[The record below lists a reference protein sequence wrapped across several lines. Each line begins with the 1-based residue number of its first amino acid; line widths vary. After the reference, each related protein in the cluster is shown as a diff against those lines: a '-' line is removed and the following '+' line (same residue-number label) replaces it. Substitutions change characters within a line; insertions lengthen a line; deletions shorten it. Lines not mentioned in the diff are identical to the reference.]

1 MLHQIIQRIQ
11 GPGFPGHFFALA
23 AGAMLPFSFA
33 PYQIW
38 PLQFISLALF
48 FLSLQQITPK
58 QALWRGWWFGLGL
71 FAAGVSWVYVSI
83 HFYSHTPVI
92 LASLMTFGFVA
103 GLAWFIALQTWAFQ
117 KWFKTKPASWLSF
130 AAVWALGEWW
140 RSWFLTGFPWLFLG
154 DPHVDSWLAGFAPVF
169 GVYGIS
175 FLIALLAASLVRF
188 IPAINEAFKT
198 HTLSPSIK
206 LGMGLW
212 IAPWLMGVLLL
223 QIDWTHT
230 DGDAIDVVA
239 IQGNIP
245 QERKWLAEEIYPT
258 LEKYREASEKNWDAQ
273 LILWPETAIT
283 VLHHQA
289 REYIKFLDESGKEH
303 HTALL
308 SGIPYQQQ
316 QTEDYPGAF
325 HNTIMA
331 LGEGSGLYHKRKL
344 VPFGEYMPFPD
355 SWRPLLSFFNIP
367 MSQFMQG
374 QVAQPGLKIESA
386 THSYGIAPFICYDVV
401 YPDYVAQQSRD
412 SGLMVTISNDAWFGA
427 SIGPKQHLG
436 IARMRALENGRYLL
450 RSTNTG
456 ITALMDDKGD
466 IVAQL
471 PQFEYGVLRAKAEI
485 KTGNTP
491 FNIWGSHLILVLLA
505 TVLLA
510 VIWLSRKPSLAIAQ
524 SESASADTDGSHTEN
539 GSSS

>member
-1 MLHQIIQRIQ
+1 MYSKMLSQILQRIQ

-23 AGAMLPFSFA
+23 SGALLPFSFA

-38 PLQFISLALF
+38 PLQFVSLA
-48 FLSLQQITPK
+48 FLYLSVQQLTSK
-58 QALWRGWWFGLGL
+58 QALWRGWWFGFGL

-83 HFYSHTPVI
+83 HFYSHTPMA
-92 LASLMTFGFVA
+92 LAAFMTLGFVA
-103 GLAWFIALQTWAFQ
+103 GLALFLAIQTWAFQ
-117 KWFKTKPASWLSF
+117 KWFQSKPYAPLSF
-130 AAVWALGEWW
+130 AAIWALGEWW
-140 RSWFLTGFPWLFLG
+140 RSWFLTGFPWLLIG
-154 DPHVDSWLAGFAPVF
+154 DPHVDTWLGGYAPIL
-169 GVYGIS
+169 GVYGVS
-175 FLIALLAASLVRF
+175 FLVALSAAYAVVFLPSLKQDM
-188 IPAINEAFKT
+188 NSK
-198 HTLSPSIK
+198 TLSNPTK
-206 LGMGLW
+206 WGVALYT
-212 IAPWLMGVLLL
+212 APWLLGGILF
-223 QIDWTHT
+223 QINWTTT
-230 DGDAIDVVA
+230 DGDPIEVVA

-258 LEKYREASEKNWDAQ
+258 LEKYREASEQNWDADV
-273 LILWPETAIT
+273 ILWPETAIT

-289 REYIKFLDESGKEH
+289 KEYIKFLDESGKEH
-303 HTALL
+303 KTALL

-316 QTEDYPGAF
+316 QSEDYPGAF
-325 HNTIMA
+325 HNTIMG

-374 QVAQPGLKIESA
+374 QTSQLGLKVESEQHA
-386 THSYGIAPFICYDVV
+386 YSIAPFICYDVV
-401 YPDYVAQQSRD
+401 YPDYVAEQSRD
-412 SGLMVTISNDAWFGA
+412 SGMMVTISNDAWFGA

-456 ITALMDDKGD
+456 ITALMNDKGD

-471 PQFEYGVLRAKAEI
+471 PQFEFGVLRAEAEI

-491 FNIWGSHLILVLLA
+491 FNIWGSNLILGLMTCL
-505 TVLLA
+505 LLA
-510 VIWLSRKPSLAIAQ
+510 VTWLDRKQ
-524 SESASADTDGSHTEN
+524 SVRRSDLKPNQTQ
-539 GSSS
+539 